1 MLALVPVTAVC
12 DSVSVKSPWKAIAP
26 IEPDATYLVLASSI
40 PPKSVASTWKL
51 FRGSRAVRRQLLS
64 TDGVVGFSMLAEP
77 LRKHYATLSVWR
89 DEAALD
95 AFAKAHPHDHL
106 MSELRPAMGTTT
118 FVRWTISGVDGR
130 PSWDDALTRL
140 Q

>member
-1 MLALVPVTAVC
+1 M
-12 DSVSVKSPWKAIAP
+12 KSPWKAVEP
-26 IEPDATYLVLASSI
+26 IEPDGTYLVLTSSI

-51 FRGSRAVRRQLLS
+51 FRGSRAVRRQLLA

-77 LRKHYATLSVWR
+77 VRKHYATLSVWR

-95 AFAKAHPHDHL
+95 AFAASHPHDRL
-106 MSELRPAMGTTT
+106 MAELAPAMGTTK
-118 FVRWTISGVDGR
+118 FVRWTISGADGR

-140 Q
+140 RQ